1 MQTAAD
7 PGAKVARPV
16 KQSQWGQSIK
26 LRKAI
31 IAAIAYF
38 FLIAGSIV
46 FLIPLVWMIST
57 SLRPES
63 AVYQYPPKILPDH
76 FMWENYILGWQVLP
90 FTTFLKNTLII
101 TISNVVG
108 NLLSC
113 SIVAFAFARLRA
125 RGSTFFF
132 MLLLS
137 TMMLPYEVTMIP
149 QFVLFTQVLHW
160 GNTFW
165 PLILPAWTGWP
176 FGIFL
181 LRQFFMTIP
190 FDLDDAA
197 KIDGA
202 STFRIYWQIMLPL
215 SKPALATIAI
225 FSFMGNWNNFLAP
238 LIYLRDM
245 EKYTLALGLRMFQGQ
260 YAIHN
265 QQYLMAV
272 SVVTILPIIIMFFFA
287 QKQFIQGIALTGLK
301 G

>member
-1 MQTAAD
+1 MDTVANTKMPAASTAA
-7 PGAKVARPV
+7 GSHWR
-16 KQSQWGQSIK
+16 QSIK
-26 LRKAI
+26 TQR
-31 IAAIAYF
+31 AIAHLLAYL
-38 FLIAGSIV
+38 FLIGGSIV

-63 AVYQYPPKILPDH
+63 EVYSYPPKILPDY
-76 FMWENYILGWQVLP
+76 FLWKNYIKGWNVLP
-90 FTTFLKNTLII
+90 FGTFLQNTLII
-101 TISNVVG
+101 TISNVIG

-113 SIVAFAFARLRA
+113 SLVAFGFARLRA
-125 RGSTFFF
+125 RGSNLLF

-149 QFVLFTQVLHW
+149 QFILFTQVLHW

-165 PLILPAWTGWP
+165 PLTVPAWLGWP

-202 STFRIYWQIMLPL
+202 GTLRIYWQIMLPL
-215 SKPALATIAI
+215 SKPGLAAIAI
-225 FSFMGNWNNFLAP
+225 FAFMGNWNNFLAP

-245 EKYTLALGLRMFQGQ
+245 ENYTLALGLRMFQGQ

-265 QQYLMAV
+265 QHYLMAV
-272 SVVTILPIIIMFFFA
+272 SVITILPIIVMFFFA
-287 QKQFIQGIALTGLK
+287 QKQFIQGIALTGIK